1 MTGRRVQPLAVA
13 ALAAALF
20 VPLFVLRGIGAFDF
34 WWWMSANLAV
44 LLALTAAIDRR
55 QLVLIAQD
63 ILERPAAKIGWGILA
78 AAGLYAVF
86 FIGNIL
92 ARRILPFAGSGISQV
107 YGFKAGV
114 SPLRVIFLMSLVIGP
129 GEELFWRGYLQ
140 RNFEERWGGWKGF
153 LAATAVYALVHAG
166 SGNPMLVLAAAV
178 CGLFWGYLYLRT
190 KSILLVLIS
199 HTIWDLAVFILFPF
213 N

>member
-1 MTGRRVQPLAVA
+1 MTVRSRKPWLVAV
-13 ALAAALF
+13 LAAVLF
-20 VPLFVLRGIGAFDF
+20 VPLFIVRGLGAFDF
-34 WWWMSANLAV
+34 WWWMSADIAV
-44 LLALTAAIDRR
+44 LLVLAAAFDRR
-55 QLVLIAQD
+55 QLAAVAAD
-63 ILERPAAKIGWGILA
+63 IIDRPAAKIGVGFLA

-86 FIGNIL
+86 FAGNLL
-92 ARRILPFAGSGISQV
+92 ARRILPFAGAGISQV
-107 YGFKAGV
+107 YGFKAGA
-114 SPLRVIFLMSLVIGP
+114 SPLRVIFLMVLLIGP

-140 RNFEERWGGWKGF
+140 RNFQDRYGGLAGF
-153 LAATAVYALVHAG
+153 LLATGLYTLVHVG

-213 N
+213 S

>member
-1 MTGRRVQPLAVA
+1 MTGRRVQPLIVA
-13 ALAAALF
+13 GLAAAMF
-20 VPLFVLRGIGAFDF
+20 VPLFILRGIGAFDF

-44 LLALTAAIDRR
+44 LLALTSVLDRR
-55 QLVLIAQD
+55 QLILFAQD
-63 ILERPAAKIGWGILA
+63 ILERPAVKIGWGIVA
-78 AAGLYAVF
+78 AAALYGVF
-86 FIGNIL
+86 FAGNIL

-107 YGFKAGV
+107 YGFKAGA
-114 SPLRVIFLMSLVIGP
+114 SPLRVIFLMTLVIGP

-140 RNFEERWGGWKGF
+140 RNFQELWGGAKGF

-199 HTIWDLAVFILFPF
+199 HTIWDLAVFIFFPF
-213 N
+213 T

>member
-1 MTGRRVQPLAVA
+1 MTNRSRQPLVVAV
-13 ALAAALF
+13 LAAALF
-20 VPLFVLRGIGAFDF
+20 IPLFVLRGVGAFDF
-34 WWWMSANLAV
+34 WWWMSANLAG
-44 LLALTAAIDRR
+44 LLVLTAAIDPQ
-55 QLVLIAQD
+55 QLIRLAND
-63 ILERPAAKIGWGILA
+63 ILDRPSAKIGLGLLA

-86 FIGNIL
+86 FAANIL
-92 ARRILPFAGSGISQV
+92 ARRILPFAGSGISRV

-114 SPLRVIFLMSLVIGP
+114 SPLRVIFLMVMVIGP

-140 RNFEERWGGWKGF
+140 RRFQDRWGSIRGF
-153 LAATAVYALVHAG
+153 LAATALYTLVHAG

-199 HTIWDLAVFILFPF
+199 HTIWDLAVFVLFPF
-213 N
+213 S

>member
-13 ALAAALF
+13 TLAAALF
-20 VPLFVLRGIGAFDF
+20 VPLFVFRGIGAFDF
-34 WWWMSANLAV
+34 WWWMSANLAI

-63 ILERPAAKIGWGILA
+63 ILERPAAKIGAGILS

-86 FIGNIL
+86 FVGNIL
-92 ARRILPFAGSGISQV
+92 ARRILPFAGAGISQV

-140 RNFEERWGGWKGF
+140 RNFQDRWGGWKGF

>member
-1 MTGRRVQPLAVA
+1 MTGRRVRPLIVA
-13 ALAAALF
+13 GLAAAMF
-20 VPLFVLRGIGAFDF
+20 VPLFILRGIGAFDF

-44 LLALTAAIDRR
+44 LLALTSVFDRR
-55 QLVLIAQD
+55 QLILFAQD
-63 ILERPAAKIGWGILA
+63 ILERPAAKIGAGVLA

-92 ARRILPFAGSGISQV
+92 ARRILPFAGSGIAQV
-107 YGFKAGV
+107 YGFKAGA
-114 SPLRVIFLMSLVIGP
+114 SPLRVIFLMTLVIGP

-140 RNFEERWGGWKGF
+140 RHFQERWGGVRGF

-213 N
+213 T